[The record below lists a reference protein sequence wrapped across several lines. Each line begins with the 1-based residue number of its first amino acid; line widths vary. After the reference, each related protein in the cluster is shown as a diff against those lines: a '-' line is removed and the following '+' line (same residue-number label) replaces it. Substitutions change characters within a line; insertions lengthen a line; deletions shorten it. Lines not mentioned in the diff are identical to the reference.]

1 MSTSKNYFIHD
12 SSIIDSNVKI
22 GEGSKIW
29 HWCHISENVKI
40 GKNCILGQNT
50 FIGPNVS
57 IGDNCKIQNNVSI
70 YEGLI
75 ISNNVFIGPSVV
87 FTNVINPR
95 SFIERKDQFMETNIK
110 DGVSIGANA
119 TIICGVTLGKYCLI
133 GAASVITKSVID
145 YSIVYGNPAKQK
157 GWISRAGIKLN
168 IPIKGDKINDICHLS
183 KKKYYLKNNILS
195 EIEI

>member
-1 MSTSKNYFIHD
+1 MKKNTSFIHS
-12 SSIIDSNVKI
+12 SSIIDDDVEVGS
-22 GEGSKIW
+22 GSKIW
-29 HWCHISENVKI
+29 HWCHISKNATI

-50 FIGPNVS
+50 FVGPNVQ

-95 SFIERKDQFMETNIK
+95 ALIERKQEFKKTIVNE
-110 DGVSIGANA
+110 GVSIGANS
-119 TIICGVTLGKYCLI
+119 TIVCGIELGKFSFI
-133 GAASVITKSVID
+133 GAASVVTKSV
-145 YSIVYGNPAKQK
+145 SNFSLVYGNPAKHK

-168 IPIKGDKINDICHLS
+168 LPEIGNGISSVCLKSN
-183 KKKYYLKNNILS
+183 KKYILKKDLLL

>member
-1 MSTSKNYFIHD
+1 MKKNTSFIHS
-12 SSIIDSNVKI
+12 SSIIDDDVEVGS
-22 GEGSKIW
+22 GSKIW
-29 HWCHISENVKI
+29 HWCHISKNATI

-50 FIGPNVS
+50 FVGPNVQ

-95 SFIERKDQFMETNIK
+95 ALIERKQEFKKTIINE
-110 DGVSIGANA
+110 GVSIGANS
-119 TIICGVTLGKYCLI
+119 TIVCGIELGKFSFI
-133 GAASVITKSVID
+133 GAASVVTKSV
-145 YSIVYGNPAKQK
+145 SNFSLVYGNPAKHK

-168 IPIKGDKINDICHLS
+168 LPEIGNDLS
-183 KKKYYLKNNILS
+183 SVCIESNKKYILKKDLLL
-195 EIEI
+195 ETEL

>member
-1 MSTSKNYFIHD
+1 MKKNTSFIHS
-12 SSIIDSNVKI
+12 SSIIDDDVEVGS
-22 GEGSKIW
+22 GSKIW
-29 HWCHISENVKI
+29 HWCHISKNATI

-50 FIGPNVS
+50 FVGPNVQ

-95 SFIERKDQFMETNIK
+95 ALIERKQEFKKTIVNE
-110 DGVSIGANA
+110 GVSIGANS
-119 TIICGVTLGKYCLI
+119 TIVCGIELGKFSFI
-133 GAASVITKSVID
+133 GAASVVTKSV
-145 YSIVYGNPAKQK
+145 SNFSLVYGNPAKHK

-168 IPIKGDKINDICHLS
+168 LPEIGNGLS
-183 KKKYYLKNNILS
+183 SVCIESNKKYILKKDLLL
-195 EIEI
+195 ETEL

>member
-1 MSTSKNYFIHD
+1 MKTNTSFIHS
-12 SSIIDSNVKI
+12 SSIIDDDVEVGS
-22 GEGSKIW
+22 GSKIW
-29 HWCHISENVKI
+29 HWCHISKNATI

-50 FIGPNVS
+50 FVGPNVQ

-95 SFIERKDQFMETNIK
+95 ALIERKQEFKKTIVNE
-110 DGVSIGANA
+110 GVSIGANS
-119 TIICGVTLGKYCLI
+119 TIVCGIELGKFSFI
-133 GAASVITKSVID
+133 GAASVVTKSV
-145 YSIVYGNPAKQK
+145 SNFSLVYGNPAKHK

-168 IPIKGDKINDICHLS
+168 LPEIGNGISSVCLKSN
-183 KKKYYLKNNILS
+183 KKYILQKDLLL

>member
-1 MSTSKNYFIHD
+1 MKKNTSFIHS
-12 SSIIDSNVKI
+12 SSIIDDDVEVGS
-22 GEGSKIW
+22 GSKIW
-29 HWCHISENVKI
+29 HWCHISKNATI

-50 FIGPNVS
+50 FVGPNVQ

-95 SFIERKDQFMETNIK
+95 ALIERKQEFKKTIVNE
-110 DGVSIGANA
+110 GVSIGANS
-119 TIICGVTLGKYCLI
+119 TIVCGIELGKFSFI
-133 GAASVITKSVID
+133 GAASVVTKSV
-145 YSIVYGNPAKQK
+145 SNFSLVYGNPAIHK

-168 IPIKGDKINDICHLS
+168 LPEIGNGLS
-183 KKKYYLKNNILS
+183 SVCIESNKKYILKKDLLL
-195 EIEI
+195 ETEL